1 MNFACLM
8 PPTSVRNPGWTGTPK
23 PAVWVTA
30 VNFVTESKLALLA
43 SHNRPMS
50 LRDQVLLQGI
60 RPYSESGMTEKIAG
74 YFEQTS
80 QNNHLVKVWM
90 PSCFID
96 QRWGEVRKESKKTIY
111 FLQIPPRVTS
121 LGPGD
126 VLISFFLPCA
136 YRWTGFWTKAL

>member
-1 MNFACLM
+1 M
-8 PPTSVRNPGWTGTPK
+8 
-23 PAVWVTA
+23 WVTA

-60 RPYSESGMTEKIAG
+60 RPYSESGMNEKIAD

-96 QRWGEVRKESKKTIY
+96 QRWGEVRKESKKTI
-111 FLQIPPRVTS
+111 
-121 LGPGD
+121 
-126 VLISFFLPCA
+126 
-136 YRWTGFWTKAL
+136 

>member
-1 MNFACLM
+1 M
-8 PPTSVRNPGWTGTPK
+8 
-23 PAVWVTA
+23 WVTA
-30 VNFVTESKLALLA
+30 VNFVTEAKLALLA

-60 RPYSESGMTEKIAG
+60 RPYSESGMTEKIAD

-96 QRWGEVRKESKKTIY
+96 QRWGEVRKESKKTI
-111 FLQIPPRVTS
+111 
-121 LGPGD
+121 
-126 VLISFFLPCA
+126 
-136 YRWTGFWTKAL
+136 